1 MNDKNI
7 YKEIVKSLKFNLW
20 NIDLKL
26 IDSFLSTFTNDFL
39 LENLDYISKECNDKQ
54 FLEPEWTMLAGRIQT
69 FMIHHQMTREYINS
83 RSMNFKKLRMIE
95 DKDFPS
101 EKITEETIN
110 NSSLQYNFMMSLN
123 YPNPIDFELN
133 ILNPKIISF
142 SESTEIMKSHLLPEY
157 YDFVMKNAKILDD
170 YIKKYQFRD
179 FNFDLLGISVL
190 KKSYLSHFKINN
202 KLEIMETPAY
212 MYFRIAIFLYFTWG
226 HDLPWEG
233 KFSSNLEQIFE
244 VFESLSEG
252 LYSHASPT
260 MFNAGKLNH
269 QMSSCFLIDMSDTTE
284 SITYSWKVVAE
295 ISRNCGGIGIGW
307 EQLRHSEIGQNGITH
322 GIIKWA
328 KILNEII
335 NAFDQGGKR
344 KGSLAGYLRDIHI
357 DIFEHIEINDVGP
370 EDIRA
375 RDIFTAIMVS
385 DLLMRRVEEDGDWIL
400 VCPALAKKNLNGV
413 NIMDTFGDEFE
424 KHFLYLE
431 SNGLYQRKIKARQ
444 LFIHIMNMHLKK
456 GMPFILFIDAINK
469 KSNQLTYTDKTLST
483 LTPDSGMIHTSN
495 LCTEIIQITNG
506 KEISSCNLAS
516 LVLNKCVKKVDGH
529 LKMDF
534 EKLEYSTRC
543 LVRNL
548 DNVIDRNKYPESIPE
563 ILYANNL
570 RRPIGIGVQGLADLF
585 ALLDIAWVNEIEE
598 DIPSIEALTF
608 NSHIFESM
616 YYAALTESCELAI
629 ERGAYPSFKGSPAS
643 FGYLQQDLWKKHL
656 PKTCTDAPL
665 DEFVE
670 IPNRYSDEEWS
681 ELRQKIMKHGLRHSL
696 LIALMPTVSS
706 APILGNNDC
715 FEAFP
720 ALIYAKSNLSGQFN
734 IINKYMVKDLKKI
747 GLWTNDSYK
756 EILHSIISSGGSL
769 KNYNPKNITNDQQI
783 RLTFLK
789 RKYLTNFEIPQA
801 EVMARLAIDR
811 GKWICQTQS
820 MNCYLEKPNF
830 DQIWTWLHFLWR
842 NGAKTGLYYLRQQPP
857 ANPVGFALDNIKEKS
872 GKRKRSTKEVEPKN
886 KKTKISQ
893 PEECIS
899 CAS

>member
-1 MNDKNI
+1 MKNI
-7 YKEIVKSLKFNLW
+7 YKEIIKSLKFNLW

-26 IDSFLSTFTNDFL
+26 IDSFLETFTGDFK

-54 FLEPEWTMLAGRIQT
+54 FLEPEWTILAGRIQT
-69 FMIHHQMTREYINS
+69 FMIHHQMTQEYIDCKSEQPNKKRKLNDDHVENQTEKNYTSFMKNS
-83 RSMNFKKLRMIE
+83 
-95 DKDFPS
+95 
-101 EKITEETIN
+101 
-110 NSSLQYNFMMSLN
+110 
-123 YPNPIDFELN
+123 YPEPVDFELN

-157 YDFVMKNAKILDD
+157 YDFVMKNANVLDD

-202 KLEIMETPAY
+202 KLEIMETPTY
-212 MYFRIAIFLYFTWG
+212 MYFRIAIFLYFTW
-226 HDLPWEG
+226 EG
-233 KFSSNLEQIFE
+233 KFNSDFNTIFE
-244 VFESLSEG
+244 VFNSLSEG
-252 LYSHASPT
+252 LYSQASPT
-260 MFNAGKLNH
+260 MFNSGKLNH

-375 RDIFTAIMVS
+375 RDIFTAIMIS

-495 LCTEIIQITNG
+495 LCTEIIQITNQ

-516 LVLNKCVKKVDGH
+516 LVLNKCVKKKLSTESSGRFE
-529 LKMDF
+529 MDF
-534 EKLEYSTRC
+534 EKLEYSTRS

-585 ALLDIAWVNEIEE
+585 ALLDIAWVDETGNR
-598 DIPSIEALTF
+598 PSIEALTL
-608 NSHIFESM
+608 NSHIFETM
-616 YYAALTESCELAI
+616 YCVALDESCNLAI

-656 PKTCTDAPL
+656 PKTSSLGQAQAHD
-665 DEFVE
+665 DEFVK
-670 IPNRYSDEEWS
+670 ISNRYSLQEWS

-696 LIALMPTVSS
+696 IISLMPTVSS

-734 IINKYMVKDLKKI
+734 IINKYMVRDLKKI
-747 GLWTNDSYK
+747 GLWTTESHK

-769 KNYNPKNITNDQQI
+769 KNYNPLDLTKEQQT

-789 RKYLTNFEIPQA
+789 RKYLTNFEIPQTQ
-801 EVMARLAIDR
+801 VMARLAVDR

-820 MNCYLEKPNF
+820 MNCYMEKPNF
-830 DQIWTWLHFLWR
+830 DQIWKWLHFLWR

-857 ANPVGFALDNIKEKS
+857 ANPVGFALENIKGSTEKKS
-872 GKRKRSTKEVEPKN
+872 NKRKRPLKEVESNN
-886 KKTKISQ
+886 KKSKISA

>member
-1 MNDKNI
+1 MSKNI

-26 IDSFLSTFTNDFL
+26 IDPFLETFNTDFN

-54 FLEPEWTMLAGRIQT
+54 FIEPEWTMLAGRIQT
-69 FMIHHQMTREYINS
+69 FMIHHQMTQEYIDCKS
-83 RSMNFKKLRMIE
+83 ESPKKMRKIN
-95 DKDFPS
+95 DDS
-101 EKITEETIN
+101 HITE
-110 NSSLQYNFMMSLN
+110 NSYISFLKNS
-123 YPNPIDFELN
+123 YPEPVDFDLN

-157 YDFVMKNAKILDD
+157 YDFVMKNAKVLNE

-202 KLEIMETPAY
+202 KLEIMETPSY
-212 MYFRIAIFLYFTWG
+212 MYFRIAIFLYFTWC
-226 HDLPWEG
+226 G
-233 KFSSNLEQIFE
+233 KFSSNLERIFE

-252 LYSHASPT
+252 FYSQASPT

-295 ISRNCGGIGIGW
+295 ISRNCGGIGIGL

-322 GIIKWA
+322 GIIKWD
-328 KILNEII
+328 KIFNEII

-344 KGSLAGYLRDIHI
+344 KGSLASYLRDIHI
-357 DIFEHIEINDVGP
+357 DIFEHVEINDVGP

-375 RDIFTAIMVS
+375 RDIFTAVMVS

-400 VCPALAKKNLNGV
+400 VCPALAKKNLNGI

-431 SNGLYQRKIKARQ
+431 SNVLYQRKVKARQ
-444 LFIHIMNMHLKK
+444 VFIHIMNMHLKK

-495 LCTEIIQITNG
+495 LCTEIIQITNE

-516 LVLNKCVKKVDGH
+516 LVLNKCVKKINGRFE
-529 LKMDF
+529 MDF
-534 EKLEYSTRC
+534 KKLEYITRN

-585 ALLDIAWVNEIEE
+585 ALLDIAWVDETGKR
-598 DIPSIEALTF
+598 PSIEASTL

-616 YYAALTESCELAI
+616 YYAALTESCELAK

-656 PKTCTDAPL
+656 PKTSIKYD

-681 ELRQKIMKHGLRHSL
+681 ELRQNVMEYGLRHSL
-696 LIALMPTVSS
+696 IISLMPTVSS

-734 IINKYMVKDLKKI
+734 IINKYMVRDLKKI
-747 GLWTNDSYK
+747 GLWTTENHK
-756 EILHSIISSGGSL
+756 NIIHSIISSGGSL
-769 KNYNPKNITNDQQI
+769 KNYAPKASDLNEEQAN

-789 RKYLTNFEIPQA
+789 RKYLTNFEIPQTQ
-801 EVMARLAIDR
+801 VMARLAVDR

-830 DQIWTWLHFLWR
+830 DQIWKWLHFLWR

-857 ANPVGFALDNIKEKS
+857 ANPVGFALENIKGSTEKS
-872 GKRKRSTKEVEPKN
+872 NKRKRPSKEVESNN
-886 KKTKISQ
+886 KKSKISEPGVSEGSS